1 MKKGEVEMTG
11 IHRDTLL
18 NQEDE
23 IMVRKNYLAFIGV
36 IIVLLAYYTTAIYTA
51 IGWGPYRALT
61 AFFTTRELDL
71 LLPTMQAA
79 SLLILIPLIKKGTKE
94 TELSVIQSKY
104 RIYLTVILTTIAL
117 LSILLLSTK
126 TIESPVLN
134 QPNFVKFSSIIPP
147 IIVVSIAA
155 IFIAITTY
163 MKKFY
168 PYSVI
173 FSSALLYII
182 YAGSQQLYH
191 SNSREALFVWLIAY
205 TSILP
210 VIVIASSWHSEAL
223 GAVYTIA
230 LSAVLGVI
238 TGVGIPQSFEAVEML
253 ALVIHAIFLIFLS
266 GVTALVLFLLKSRSK
281 SANEYLIPVL
291 KVTLSLV
298 IFAVVSFAAYALIF
312 GYFYRGLKIW

>member
-1 MKKGEVEMTG
+1 MTD

-23 IMVRKNYLAFIGV
+23 TMVRIMVRKNYVAFTGI

-51 IGWGPYRALT
+51 VGWGPFRALT

-94 TELSVIQSKY
+94 LEVSAIQNKY
-104 RIYLTVILTTIAL
+104 RIYSTFILTTIAL

-126 TIESPVLN
+126 AIESPVLN
-134 QPNFVKFSSIIPP
+134 QPGFVKFSPIIPP

-182 YAGSQQLYH
+182 YAGSQ
-191 SNSREALFVWLIAY
+191 NSREALFIWLIAY
-205 TSILP
+205 VSILP
-210 VIVIASSWHSEAL
+210 IIVIASSWHNESL
-223 GAVYTIA
+223 GTAYPIA
-230 LSAVLGVI
+230 LSAVLGVV
-238 TGVGIPQSFEAVEML
+238 TGVEIPQSFEAVEML

-266 GVTALVLFLLKSRSK
+266 GITALVLFLLKSRSK
-281 SANEYLIPVL
+281 SANEYLIPAL

>member
-1 MKKGEVEMTG
+1 MTD

-23 IMVRKNYLAFIGV
+23 IMVRIMVRKNYLTFIGI
-36 IIVLLAYYTTAIYTA
+36 IIVLLAYYTAAIYIA
-51 IGWGPYRALT
+51 VGWSPYSALT
-61 AFFTTRELDL
+61 AFFTTRELEL
-71 LLPTMQAA
+71 LLPTTQAA

-94 TELSVIQSKY
+94 LGVSVIQSKH
-104 RIYLTVILTTIAL
+104 RIYLTFILTTIAL

-126 TIESPVLN
+126 AIESPVLG
-134 QPNFVKFSSIIPP
+134 QPGLVKFSPIIPP

-173 FSSALLYII
+173 FSSALLYVI
-182 YAGSQQLYH
+182 YAGSQH
-191 SNSREALFVWLIAY
+191 SREALFVWLIAY

-210 VIVIASSWHSEAL
+210 IIVIASSWHSESL
-223 GAVYTIA
+223 GTAYPIA

-238 TGVGIPQSFEAVEML
+238 TGVEIPQSFEAVEML

-281 SANEYLIPVL
+281 SANEYLTPAL

-298 IFAVVSFAAYALIF
+298 IFAIVSFAAYALIF